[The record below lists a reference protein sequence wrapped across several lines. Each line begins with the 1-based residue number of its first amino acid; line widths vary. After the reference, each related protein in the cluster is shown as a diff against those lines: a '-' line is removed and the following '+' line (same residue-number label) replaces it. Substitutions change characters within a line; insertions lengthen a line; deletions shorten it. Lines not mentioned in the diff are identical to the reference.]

1 MGNLTVLLSRLW
13 VLFCAV
19 LVAVPVSVIVLALGE
34 FDAEIWAFLL
44 EYQLPLLVKNT
55 IILAIGVGLGVLFL
69 GATTAWLLAMYRFPL
84 SKTLSWAMMLPL
96 AVPAYVLAFVQLGLF
111 EYSAPISTYLRE
123 VHGFEQGLPDIRNGV
138 GLTIVMSLAFYPY
151 VYLLAKNA
159 FGSMGSRALEVGVSL
174 GLSPVQSFFKIA
186 LPMARP
192 WLAGGLMLALM
203 EVLAD
208 FGAVSIFG
216 YDTFTTAIYDS
227 WFGFFSIE
235 TAKQLASL
243 LILAVFVMVAL
254 EEWTRRG
261 RRFEEAGRGNQYTPK
276 TLTGVKKYLAMGW
289 CLTVLGLAFFVPVAQ
304 LIIWVVQTWQG
315 VDLAEVALQ
324 AYHSVSVALVAAV
337 VVAVFALLIALAG
350 RQDNGRLTRFSTKL
364 ALMGYAI
371 PGTVLAVG
379 IFVPV
384 AYLDNFLIEWL
395 ALGED
400 TTAIFKGTLFVMVVA
415 YLIRFLALG
424 SSAVS
429 AGMERVKPSLI
440 EASHSLG
447 VSGLSVVWRVYLPML
462 KGAVGMALLMVFVDV
477 MKEMPITLMMR
488 PSDWDMLA
496 VRIHAFTMEGIYDRA
511 SLPALLIVLVGLVP
525 VIWFS
530 KLGQNSD
537 K

>member
-13 VLFCAV
+13 VVLCAFLVVVPV
-19 LVAVPVSVIVLALGE
+19 LVIVSALGK
-34 FDAEIWAFLL
+34 FDQEIWDYLL
-44 EYQLPLLVKNT
+44 DYQLPLLVKNT
-55 IILAIGVGLGVLFL
+55 IILAIGVAVGVLFL
-69 GATTAWLLAMYRFPL
+69 GTTTAWLLAMYRFPL

-123 VHGFEQGLPDIRNGV
+123 TYGFEQGLPDIRNGV

-159 FGSMGSRALEVGVSL
+159 FGSMGSRALEVGASL
-174 GLSPVQSFFKIA
+174 GLSPVQSFIKIA

-192 WLAGGLMLALM
+192 WIAGGLMLALM

-216 YDTFTTAIYDS
+216 YDTFTTAIYES

-261 RRFEEAGRGNQYTPK
+261 RRFEEAGRGNHYTPK
-276 TLTGVKKYLAMGW
+276 TLTGIGKYLAMGW
-289 CLTVLGLAFFVPVAQ
+289 CLLVLGLAFFVPVIQ
-304 LIIWVVQTWQG
+304 LIIWIVQTWQG
-315 VDLAEVALQ
+315 IDWQETAMQ
-324 AYHSVSVALVAAV
+324 AYHSVSVAIVASV
-337 VVAVFALLIALAG
+337 VVTLFALLIALAQ
-350 RQDNGRLTRFSTKL
+350 RQDGGRFTFFTTKL

-379 IFVPV
+379 VFVPV
-384 AYLDNFLIEWL
+384 AYVDNVLIEWL
-395 ALGED
+395 NLGEE
-400 TTAIFKGTLFVMVVA
+400 TTAIFKGTLGVMIVA

-424 SSAVS
+424 SSSVS

-447 VSGLSVVWRVYLPML
+447 VSGLPVIWRVYLPML
-462 KGAVGMALLMVFVDV
+462 KGAMGVSLLMVFVDV

-511 SLPALLIVLVGLVP
+511 SLPALLIVVVGLVP

-530 KLGQNSD
+530 RLGQND